1 MGKWGEKD
9 MDVGSEEKE
18 GCGDGKRERERERHI
33 RMCKFGERDMVVATG
48 KREGFGYGKW
58 GDERRKAWEFK
69 GKEIWMLEKGE
80 RERWALKQRVSPTP
94 LDAAPHLS
102 VEQEQVWFWG
112 TRQPTLGTE

>member
-18 GCGDGKRERERERHI
+18 GCGDGKRERQRHI

-80 RERWALKQRVSPTP
+80 RER
-94 LDAAPHLS
+94 
-102 VEQEQVWFWG
+102 
-112 TRQPTLGTE
+112 